1 MPKAAFWP
9 EKWSSCR
16 GNVVAYAALNISLYK
31 LLSQAELQSWS
42 FSSDSYFLTK
52 TTAIK
57 IVFIK
62 IAYNFVPSFD
72 FVQFLMRLSW
82 LLTNKNFNAVLLSM
96 KPELTCLWDLKSPGP
111 PKKATLI
118 TGGRI
123 TDQWPRIV
131 GLHTLCFFL
140 IVKNHSWA
148 QRKLSL
154 LNLLNILLSINGQV
168 ISFGCNGL
176 NY

>member
-1 MPKAAFWP
+1 MIKYIMLKYTAFCP
-9 EKWSSCR
+9 EKN
-16 GNVVAYAALNISLYK
+16 GLFVAAMLSHAHCCAALNISLYK

-42 FSSDSYFLTK
+42 FSFYSYFLTK
-52 TTAIK
+52 T
-57 IVFIK
+57 

-82 LLTNKNFNAVLLSM
+82 PLTNTNFNAVLLSM

-111 PKKATLI
+111 LKKATLI
-118 TGGRI
+118 TGGRR

-140 IVKNHSWA
+140 ILKIIVGH
-148 QRKLSL
+148 
-154 LNLLNILLSINGQV
+154 NG
-168 ISFGCNGL
+168 N
-176 NY
+176 